1 LLANLQ
7 GTETDPS
14 VSEEPGKILHEVRL
28 GERSLPLDRMSVY
41 YGAVDT
47 TPLWCMLLDKLHRWG
62 TDPTRLRA
70 LLPNLRAAVDWI
82 RRGLET
88 GDGFLTYRGD
98 VTRLDNQGWKDSG
111 DSMVDGQGRQ
121 LEQPIAVVEAQG
133 YAVAALRSAARL
145 EIELG
150 EPVRA
155 APLRVEA
162 DELQQRIDD
171 RFWRNDLGTFAM
183 AIGKDGWVADTVS
196 SNPGHLLWAEAVRPE
211 RAAAVARSLISDEM
225 WSGWGIRTLIRDH
238 PAYHPVSYH
247 RGSVWPHDTML
258 AIAGLVS
265 YGHVDEA
272 LTLVGGLLAASPH
285 FSYEL
290 PELFSGISSNEVRHP
305 VGYPTSSSP
314 QAWAAAVPIYMT
326 EQLLGIRPNLP
337 AGRVEVA
344 PRLPDGIELE
354 LDGLRLGDGVL
365 SLRAEGRR
373 AQFLEVPPGVDVVVR

>member
-1 LLANLQ
+1 
-7 GTETDPS
+7 
-14 VSEEPGKILHEVRL
+14 
-28 GERSLPLDRMSVY
+28 
-41 YGAVDT
+41 
-47 TPLWCMLLDKLHRWG
+47 
-62 TDPTRLRA
+62 
-70 LLPNLRAAVDWI
+70 
-82 RRGLET
+82 
-88 GDGFLTYRGD
+88 
-98 VTRLDNQGWKDSG
+98 
-111 DSMVDGQGRQ
+111 
-121 LEQPIAVVEAQG
+121 
-133 YAVAALRSAARL
+133 
-145 EIELG
+145 
-150 EPVRA
+150 
-155 APLRVEA
+155 
-162 DELQQRIDD
+162 
-171 RFWRNDLGTFAM
+171 
-183 AIGKDGWVADTVS
+183 
-196 SNPGHLLWAEAVRPE
+196 
-211 RAAAVARSLISDEM
+211 M
-225 WSGWGIRTLIRDH
+225 WSGWGIRTLTRDH

-290 PELFSGISSNEVRHP
+290 PELFSGISSNEVPHP

-373 AQFLEVPPGVDVVVR
+373 AQFLEVPPGIDVVVR